1 VTSAGMSDNTAA
13 GLCYVLGFITGIL
26 FLVIAPYNQN
36 KKIRFHA
43 FQSIFFSVAAFA
55 IRIILSIVFGAI
67 GLWTMFTL
75 MSLISLVFFVI
86 WLYLLISAF
95 QGKDV
100 VLPVI
105 GPLAQQQA

>member
-1 VTSAGMSDNTAA
+1 MSDNTAA